1 MGCNPLPACKLI
13 LLNSLVLKQNL
24 MASGALLST
33 SAFANTKMSPIEEST
48 FKLNYGFH
56 DGMFKSH
63 AGNDFIEQI
72 KFAHSM
78 GFRSI
83 EDNGMMGRMPAM
95 QEKIGNTLASLGMTM
110 GVFVISFD
118 NWPLSVSMTSGNKD
132 WRKKFV
138 DYCTEA
144 VNVAKRCNAK
154 HMTVVPGNY
163 DRTKSLDMQLAN
175 VIGALRP
182 GIEILE
188 KHNLIMVLEPLSDTP
203 ELFLRYS
210 DQTYAICKA
219 MNSSACKILFDMY
232 HMQRNEGNIIANI
245 DKCWDEIGYFQIGDN
260 PGRKE
265 PGTGEM
271 NYKNIFKHIY
281 QKGYRGV
288 MGMEHGNAGAGK
300 EGELAL
306 IKAYREADSF

>member
-1 MGCNPLPACKLI
+1 MERRNF
-13 LLNSLVLKQNL
+13 LKQNL

-33 SAFANTKMSPIEEST
+33 SAFANTRISPNEEAT

-56 DGMFKSH
+56 DGMFTSH

-83 EDNGMMGRMPAM
+83 EDNGMMGRTPAM

-182 GIEILE
+182 GVEILE

-288 MGMEHGNAGAGK
+288 MGMEHGNAGPGK

>member
-1 MGCNPLPACKLI
+1 MERRNF
-13 LLNSLVLKQNL
+13 LKQNL

-83 EDNGMMGRMPAM
+83 EDNGMMGRTPAM

-182 GIEILE
+182 GVEMLE

>member
-1 MGCNPLPACKLI
+1 MERRNF
-13 LLNSLVLKQNL
+13 LKQNL

-33 SAFANTKMSPIEEST
+33 SAFANTSMSISAEPT

-56 DGMFKSH
+56 DGMFRAH
-63 AGNDFIEQI
+63 AGDDFIEQI

-78 GFRSI
+78 GFRAI
-83 EDNGMMGRMPAM
+83 EDNGMMGRTPAM
-95 QEKIGNTLASLGMTM
+95 QEKIGNTLSSLGMSM

-118 NWPLSVSMTSGNKD
+118 NWPLSVSMTSGDKT

-138 DYCTEA
+138 DFCTES

-154 HMTVVPGNY
+154 YMTVVPGNY
-163 DRTKSLDMQLAN
+163 DHSKSLDMQLAN
-175 VIGALRP
+175 VLEALRP
-182 GIEILE
+182 GVEILE
-188 KHNLIMVLEPLSDTP
+188 KNNLVMVLEPLSDTP
-203 ELFLRYS
+203 ELFLRHS

-271 NYKNIFKHIY
+271 NYKNIFQHIY
-281 QKGYRGV
+281 QKGYKGV
-288 MGMEHGNAGAGK
+288 MGMEHGSAGAGK

>member
-1 MGCNPLPACKLI
+1 MERRNF
-13 LLNSLVLKQNL
+13 LKQNL

-33 SAFANTKMSPIEEST
+33 SAFANTSMSISAEPT

-56 DGMFKSH
+56 DGMFRSH
-63 AGNDFIEQI
+63 AGDDFIEQI

-83 EDNGMMGRMPAM
+83 EDNGMMGRTPAM

-138 DYCTEA
+138 DFCTEA

-163 DRTKSLDMQLAN
+163 DRSKSMDMQLAN
-175 VIGALRP
+175 VIQALRP
-182 GIEILE
+182 GVEILE
-188 KHNLIMVLEPLSDTP
+188 KYNLVMVLEPLSDTP
-203 ELFLRYS
+203 ELFLRHS

-245 DKCWDEIGYFQIGDN
+245 DKCWDEIAYFQIGDN

-271 NYKNIFKHIY
+271 NYNNIFKHIY

-288 MGMEHGNAGAGK
+288 MGMEHGNAGPGK

-306 IKAYREADSF
+306 IKAYRAADNF

>member
-1 MGCNPLPACKLI
+1 MERRNF
-13 LLNSLVLKQNL
+13 LKQNL
-24 MASGALLST
+24 IASGALLST

-83 EDNGMMGRMPAM
+83 EDNGMMGRTPAM

>member
-1 MGCNPLPACKLI
+1 MERRNF
-13 LLNSLVLKQNL
+13 LKQNL

-33 SAFANTKMSPIEEST
+33 SVFANSSMPYNTEST

-56 DGMFKSH
+56 DGMFSAH
-63 AGNDFIEQI
+63 AGNDFIDQI

-83 EDNGMMGRMPAM
+83 EDNGMMDRTPAM
-95 QEKIGNTLASLGMTM
+95 QQKIGDTLTSLGMTM

-118 NWPLSVSMTSGNKD
+118 HWPLSISMTSGNKE

-154 HMTVVPGNY
+154 YMTVVPGNF
-163 DRTKSLDMQLAN
+163 DHSKSLDMQLAN
-175 VIGALRP
+175 VLEALRP
-182 GIEILE
+182 GVEILE
-188 KHNLIMVLEPLSDTP
+188 KNNLVMVLEPLSDTP
-203 ELFLRYS
+203 ELFLRHS

-281 QKGYRGV
+281 QKGYKGV
-288 MGMEHGNAGAGK
+288 MGMEHGMAGAGK

>member
-1 MGCNPLPACKLI
+1 MERRNF
-13 LLNSLVLKQNL
+13 LKQNL

-33 SAFANTKMSPIEEST
+33 SAFANTKMSLMEEST

-83 EDNGMMGRMPAM
+83 EDNGMMGRTPAM

-182 GIEILE
+182 GVEILE

-288 MGMEHGNAGAGK
+288 MGMEHGNAGPGK

>member
-1 MGCNPLPACKLI
+1 MERRNF
-13 LLNSLVLKQNL
+13 LKQNL

-288 MGMEHGNAGAGK
+288 MGMEHGNAGPGK

>member
-1 MGCNPLPACKLI
+1 MERRNF
-13 LLNSLVLKQNL
+13 LKQNL

-83 EDNGMMGRMPAM
+83 EDNGMMGRTPAM

-182 GIEILE
+182 GVEILE

>member
-1 MGCNPLPACKLI
+1 MERRHFLKNN
-13 LLNSLVLKQNL
+13 LL
-24 MASGALLST
+24 ASGALLST
-33 SAFANTKMSPIEEST
+33 SAFTKSVDYNNTESP
-48 FKLNYGFH
+48 FKLNYGIH
-56 DGMFKSH
+56 DGMFKNH

-72 KFAHSM
+72 KFAHSK

-83 EDNGMMGRMPAM
+83 EDNDMMSRTPEM
-95 QEKIGNTLASLGMTM
+95 QEKIGNTLASLGMSM

-118 NWPLSVSMTSGNKD
+118 KWPLSVSMTSGNKE
-132 WRKKFV
+132 WQKKFI
-138 DYCTEA
+138 DFCNEA

-154 HMTVVPGNY
+154 YMTVVPGNY
-163 DRTKSLDMQLAN
+163 DHSKSLDMQLAN
-175 VIGALRP
+175 VISFLRP
-182 GIEILE
+182 GVEILE
-188 KHNLIMVLEPLSDTP
+188 KNNLVMVLEPLSDTP
-203 ELFLRYS
+203 ELFLRHS

-219 MNSSACKILFDMY
+219 FNSPACKILFDMY

-271 NYKNIFKHIY
+271 NYNNIFKHIY
-281 QKGYRGV
+281 QKGYKGV
-288 MGMEHGNAGAGK
+288 MGMEHGIAKAGK

-306 IKAYREADSF
+306 IQAYRVADNFTIA

>member
-1 MGCNPLPACKLI
+1 MERRNF
-13 LLNSLVLKQNL
+13 LKQNL

-33 SAFANTKMSPIEEST
+33 SAFADTKMSPIEEST

-83 EDNGMMGRMPAM
+83 EDNGMMGRTPAM

-182 GIEILE
+182 GVEILE

>member
-1 MGCNPLPACKLI
+1 MERRNF
-13 LLNSLVLKQNL
+13 LKQNL

-33 SAFANTKMSPIEEST
+33 SAFANTRISPNEEAT

-56 DGMFKSH
+56 DGMFTSH

-83 EDNGMMGRMPAM
+83 EDNGMMSRTPAM

-175 VIGALRP
+175 VIQALRP
-182 GIEILE
+182 GVEILE
-188 KHNLIMVLEPLSDTP
+188 KNNLVMVLEPLSDTP

-245 DKCWDEIGYFQIGDN
+245 DKCWDEIAYFQIGDN

-271 NYKNIFKHIY
+271 NYNNIFKHIY

-288 MGMEHGNAGAGK
+288 MGMEHGNASPGK

-306 IKAYREADSF
+306 IKAYRAADNF

>member
-1 MGCNPLPACKLI
+1 MERRNF
-13 LLNSLVLKQNL
+13 LKQNL
-24 MASGALLST
+24 MASGALLSS
-33 SAFANTKMSPIEEST
+33 SAFANTRMSPLEEAT

-56 DGMFKSH
+56 DGMFRSH

-83 EDNGMMGRMPAM
+83 EDNGMMGRTPAM

-182 GIEILE
+182 GVEMLE

>member
-1 MGCNPLPACKLI
+1 MERRI
-13 LLNSLVLKQNL
+13 FLKQNL
-24 MASGALLST
+24 LATGALVSSNVIANAAVQP
-33 SAFANTKMSPIEEST
+33 SAEPV

-56 DGMFKSH
+56 EGMFKSH
-63 AGNDFIEQI
+63 VGDDFIEQI

-83 EDNGMMGRMPAM
+83 EDNGMMDRTPAM
-95 QEKIGNTLASLGMTM
+95 QEKIGNTLSSLGMQM

-118 NWPLSVSMTSGNKD
+118 HWPLSVSMTSGNKD
-132 WRKKFV
+132 WRKKFI
-138 DYCTEA
+138 DFCAEA

-163 DRTKSLDMQLAN
+163 DHSKSLNMQLAN
-175 VIGALRP
+175 VLETLRP
-182 GIEILE
+182 GVEILE
-188 KHNLIMVLEPLSDTP
+188 KNNLVMVLEPLSDTP
-203 ELFLRYS
+203 ELFLRHS
-210 DQTYAICKA
+210 DQTFAICKA
-219 MNSSACKILFDMY
+219 MNSPACKILFDIY

-245 DKCWDEIGYFQIGDN
+245 DKCWEEIAYFQIGDN

-281 QKGYRGV
+281 NKGYRGV
-288 MGMEHGNAGAGK
+288 MGMEHGIAGAGK

-306 IKAYREADSF
+306 INAYRAADSF

>member
-1 MGCNPLPACKLI
+1 MERRNF
-13 LLNSLVLKQNL
+13 LKQNL
-24 MASGALLST
+24 IASGALLST
-33 SAFANTKMSPIEEST
+33 SVFANTKMSPIEEST

-182 GIEILE
+182 GVEILE

-219 MNSSACKILFDMY
+219 MNSSSCKILFDMY

>member
-1 MGCNPLPACKLI
+1 MERRNF
-13 LLNSLVLKQNL
+13 LKQNL

-83 EDNGMMGRMPAM
+83 EDNGMMGRTPAI

>member
-1 MGCNPLPACKLI
+1 MERRNF
-13 LLNSLVLKQNL
+13 LKQNL

-83 EDNGMMGRMPAM
+83 EDNGMMGRTPAM

-182 GIEILE
+182 GVEILE

-271 NYKNIFKHIY
+271 NYKNIFKHIHK
-281 QKGYRGV
+281 KGFKGI
-288 MGMEHGNAGAGK
+288 MGMEHGNAAPGK

>member
-1 MGCNPLPACKLI
+1 MERRNF
-13 LLNSLVLKQNL
+13 LKQNL

-33 SAFANTKMSPIEEST
+33 SAFADTKMSPIEEST

-83 EDNGMMGRMPAM
+83 EDNGMMGRTPAM

-154 HMTVVPGNY
+154 HMTVVPGNF

-182 GIEILE
+182 GVEILE

>member
-1 MGCNPLPACKLI
+1 MERRDF
-13 LLNSLVLKQNL
+13 LKQNVL
-24 MASGALLST
+24 ASGALLSASSFT
-33 SAFANTKMSPIEEST
+33 SNIEQNNQAIPFKM
-48 FKLNYGFH
+48 NYGIH
-56 DGMFKSH
+56 DGMFRAH
-63 AGNDFIEQI
+63 AGDDFIEQI

-78 GFRSI
+78 GFSAI
-83 EDNGMMGRMPAM
+83 EDNDMMSRTPEM
-95 QEKIGNTLASLGMTM
+95 QQKIGDTLTSLGMSM

-118 NWPLSVSMTSGNKD
+118 KWPLSTSMTSGNKD
-132 WRKKFV
+132 WHKKFI
-138 DYCTEA
+138 DYCNEA

-163 DRTKSLDMQLAN
+163 DHTKSMDMQLAN
-175 VIGALRP
+175 VIEFLRP
-182 GIEILE
+182 GVEILE
-188 KHNLIMVLEPLSDTP
+188 KHNLVMVLEPLSDTP
-203 ELFLRYS
+203 ELFLRHS

-219 MNSSACKILFDMY
+219 MNSTACKILFDMY

-245 DKCWDEIGYFQIGDN
+245 NKCWDEIGYFQIGDN

-271 NYKNIFKHIY
+271 NYKNIFKHLH
-281 QKGYRGV
+281 QKGYKGV
-288 MGMEHGNAGAGK
+288 LGMEHGTAGAGK

>member
-1 MGCNPLPACKLI
+1 MERRNF
-13 LLNSLVLKQNL
+13 LKQNL

-83 EDNGMMGRMPAM
+83 EDNGMMGRTPAM

-182 GIEILE
+182 GVEILE

-210 DQTYAICKA
+210 DQTNAICKA

>member
-1 MGCNPLPACKLI
+1 MERRNF
-13 LLNSLVLKQNL
+13 LKQNL
-24 MASGALLST
+24 MASGALLSS
-33 SAFANTKMSPIEEST
+33 SAFANTTASPLAEAT

-56 DGMFKSH
+56 DGMFRSH
-63 AGNDFIEQI
+63 AGDDFIEQI

-83 EDNGMMGRMPAM
+83 EDNGMMGRTPAM

-118 NWPLSVSMTSGNKD
+118 NWPLSVSMTSGDKT

-138 DYCTEA
+138 DFCKES

-163 DRTKSLDMQLAN
+163 DHSKSLDMQLAN
-175 VIGALRP
+175 VLEALRP
-182 GIEILE
+182 GVEILE
-188 KHNLIMVLEPLSDTP
+188 KNNLVMVLEPLSDTP
-203 ELFLRYS
+203 ELFLRHS

-232 HMQRNEGNIIANI
+232 HMQRNEGNIIANM

-271 NYKNIFKHIY
+271 NYKNIFKHIH
-281 QKGYRGV
+281 QKGYTGV

>member
-1 MGCNPLPACKLI
+1 MQRRGFLKNTSLATAAILPGI
-13 LLNSLVLKQNL
+13 SLFGQSVKHSENKPFQ
-24 MASGALLST
+24 
-33 SAFANTKMSPIEEST
+33 
-48 FKLNYGFH
+48 LNYGFH

-83 EDNGMMGRMPAM
+83 EDNGMMGRTPAM

-163 DRTKSLDMQLAN
+163 DRTKSLDTQLAN

-182 GIEILE
+182 GVEILE